1 MLIADGFETIDQKS
15 NKSHILVTNTLRD
28 IAHIN
33 VTFSQ
38 NQNTSD
44 NTLPIG
50 KHAKTVF

>member
-38 NQNTSD
+38 NQNTPE
-44 NTLPIG
+44 NTLPMG
-50 KHAKTVF
+50 KHVKTMF